1 MKKTMTKKDYIGS
14 INMFLSG
21 DLSGID
27 QTLIDTCKYATEHQE
42 KSTLADLKEL
52 QAEIDVALK
61 EALQKQEEA
70 KKSAKSSHTSSK
82 KPADKKPIDKS
93 LKKPLGKKAAES
105 KSTPKK
111 GEVKTTSNKAN
122 PSVLMFPEE
131 LNLKFLGDDVTLVKS
146 KMTYEELRKAMDE
159 EKPVYIVGYWN
170 PAQIKQ
176 FYFESFKTKPD
187 GKSFEHDLDLYTP
200 LYACERIDR
209 IICVSNYTEA
219 VTFFDKDDFTEVEN
233 KDPHTGE
240 SFPVKITNGME
251 FEVYTTK

>member
-14 INMFLSG
+14 IMMFLSG
-21 DLSGID
+21 DLSDID
-27 QTLIDTCKYATEHQE
+27 QTLIDTCKYATEHPD
-42 KSTLADLKEL
+42 KSTIADLKEL
-52 QAEIDVALK
+52 QAEIDVAIK
-61 EALQKQEEA
+61 NALQKQEEA
-70 KKSAKSSHTSSK
+70 KKSAKSSRTSSK
-82 KPADKKPIDKS
+82 KPADKKPVDT
-93 LKKPLGKKAAES
+93 LKKPLGKKSTETKPES
-105 KSTPKK
+105 KKN
-111 GEVKTTSNKAN
+111 EVKTTSNKSN

-187 GKSFEHDLDLYTP
+187 DKSFEHDLDLYTP

-233 KDPHTGE
+233 KDPRTGE
-240 SFPVKITNGME
+240 SFPVKIANGME
-251 FEVYTTK
+251 FEVYTAK

>member
-27 QTLIDTCKYATEHQE
+27 QTLIDTCKYATEHPE

-52 QAEIDVALK
+52 QAEIDVAIK
-61 EALQKQEEA
+61 EALDKQEEA
-70 KKSAKSSHTSSK
+70 KKSAKSSRTSSK
-82 KPADKKPIDKS
+82 KSDDKKPVDKS
-93 LKKPLGKKAAES
+93 LKPRNKKSAES
-105 KSTPKK
+105 KTEPKK
-111 GEVKTTSNKAN
+111 NGIKTTSNKSH

-240 SFPVKITNGME
+240 SYPVKIANGME
-251 FEVYTTK
+251 FEIYTMK

>member
-1 MKKTMTKKDYIGS
+1 MKKTMTKKDYVAS
-14 INMFLSG
+14 IMMFLSG

-27 QTLIDTCKYATEHQE
+27 QTLIDTCKYATEHPE
-42 KSTLADLKEL
+42 KSTIADLKEL
-52 QAEIDVALK
+52 QAEIDVAIK
-61 EALQKQEEA
+61 EALDKQEEA
-70 KKSAKSSHTSSK
+70 KKSAKSSRTSSK
-82 KPADKKPIDKS
+82 KSDDKKPVDKS
-93 LKKPLGKKAAES
+93 LKPWNKKSAES
-105 KSTPKK
+105 KTEPKK
-111 GEVKTTSNKAN
+111 NGIKTTSNKSH

-240 SFPVKITNGME
+240 SYPVKIANGME
-251 FEVYTTK
+251 FEIYTMK

>member
-1 MKKTMTKKDYIGS
+1 MKRMTKKDYVAS

-27 QTLIDTCKYATEHQE
+27 QTLIDTCKYATEHPD
-42 KSTLADLKEL
+42 KSTIADLKEL
-52 QAEIDVALK
+52 QSEIDVAIK
-61 EALQKQEEA
+61 EAVQKQEEA
-70 KKSAKSSHTSSK
+70 KKSEKSSRTSSK
-82 KPADKKPIDKS
+82 KPADKKPVDKS
-93 LKKPLGKKAAES
+93 LKKPLGKKPAATKPES
-105 KSTPKK
+105 KKN
-111 GEVKTTSNKAN
+111 EVKTTSNKSH

-131 LNLKFLGDDVTLVKS
+131 LNLKFLGDDATLVKS

-176 FYFESFKTKPD
+176 FYFDSFKTMPD
-187 GKSFEHDLDLYTP
+187 GRSFEHDLDLYTP

-240 SFPVKITNGME
+240 SFPVKIANGME
-251 FEVYTTK
+251 FEVYTMK